1 MASHFAAFHFLRPE
15 LLWALAPFVV
25 YALSLALRGRQ
36 ASPWARAVAPHLLR
50 HLMHRSRLR
59 SAVGPEALL
68 ALAGA
73 IAVIAAAGPTY
84 RPQPDTGDPAKS
96 PLVIVM
102 DLGSSM
108 AAQDVSPSRAERARL
123 ELRDLVRARP
133 ESPTALIVVA
143 GSAHVLMP
151 LTDDPSVL
159 DQYLNALEPDL
170 MPFDG
175 EAFAKAASLVEA
187 MAPQAKAP
195 LGVLLVT
202 DGIPPPGAAA
212 FAELR
217 RKVGAGFVV
226 LAVGGSGDPAKGVPA
241 FDHAGLD
248 RFADSVDGEL
258 VELSFAERD
267 VRRILSAL
275 ALHQAKTLDP
285 DDARFWEDAGY
296 LCVIPLALGIALWF
310 RRGWVLGRHLSALT
324 LLLLSVSGCSG
335 RPADLWLTPD
345 QQGRLLFDEGRYA
358 EAAERFQDPMWKGL
372 AYYANQKFADAA
384 AAFAAVDTKEGLY
397 NLGNAYAQG
406 GKLGAAL
413 HAYDRALARS
423 PTFREARHNADLM
436 RELIAAQT
444 EDTDKED
451 LKQDPNQGP
460 DDEKVKVTEDQ
471 LAGMQVP
478 PSKKDRE
485 AAPEAIAL
493 SPAEEAAWLRHV
505 ETDPK
510 DFLKQKLALLAA
522 REGAR

>member
-1 MASHFAAFHFLRPE
+1 
-15 LLWALAPFVV
+15 
-25 YALSLALRGRQ
+25 
-36 ASPWARAVAPHLLR
+36 
-50 HLMHRSRLR
+50 
-59 SAVGPEALL
+59 
-68 ALAGA
+68 
-73 IAVIAAAGPTY
+73 
-84 RPQPDTGDPAKS
+84 
-96 PLVIVM
+96 
-102 DLGSSM
+102 
-108 AAQDVSPSRAERARL
+108 
-123 ELRDLVRARP
+123 
-133 ESPTALIVVA
+133 
-143 GSAHVLMP
+143 
-151 LTDDPSVL
+151 
-159 DQYLNALEPDL
+159 
-170 MPFDG
+170 
-175 EAFAKAASLVEA
+175 

-202 DGIPPPGAAA
+202 DGIPPPGVAA
-212 FAELR
+212 FAELQQ
-217 RKVGAGFVV
+217 KTGAGFVV
-226 LAVGGSGDPAKGVPA
+226 LAVGGSGDPAKGVA
-241 FDHAGLD
+241 ALDEAGLD
-248 RFADSVDGEL
+248 RFVDGVDGEL

-275 ALHQAKTLDP
+275 ALHQAKTLDRK
-285 DDARFWEDAGY
+285 DARFWEDAGY

-310 RRGWVLGRHLSALT
+310 RRGWVLGRHLSVLA
-324 LLLLSVSGCSG
+324 LLLLSGCSG

-358 EAAERFQDPMWKGL
+358 EAAERFQNPMWKGL

-406 GKLGAAL
+406 GKLAAAL
-413 HAYDRALARS
+413 HAYDRALALA

-444 EDTDKED
+444 EDTDKGD

-460 DDEKVKVTEDQ
+460 DDEKAQISEDQ

-478 PSKKDRE
+478 PPKKDRE
-485 AAPEAIAL
+485 VAPEAIAL

-505 ETDPK
+505 ETDPR